1 METTSE
7 RNHINIEDEMRRSYL
22 DYAMSVIIGRAL
34 PDVRDG
40 LKPVHRRVLW
50 AMHELGNTYNK
61 PYKKSARIVGD
72 VIGKYHPH
80 GDTAVYD
87 TIVRLAQDFSM
98 RYPLVDGQG
107 NFGSVDGDAAA
118 AMRYTEI
125 RMARVT
131 NVMLS
136 DLEKETVDFQP
147 NYDESLSEPKVMPT
161 RIPNLLIN
169 GSDGIAVGMATKI
182 PPHNLTEIIDATLFL
197 LRNPGLDPERALD
210 ALLKIVTGP
219 DFPTGGFIYS
229 GEELQRSYRT
239 GRGIIQMRAR
249 AGIDRVGRGTQERD
263 AIVITEIPFQVNKAR
278 LIERIAEL
286 INEKKLDG
294 VSDLRDESD
303 RTGMR
308 IVVELKRDAMPQIV
322 LNKLFKLTPMQ
333 SSFGVINLAIVNG
346 QPRVL
351 KLNETLECFI
361 DFRRE
366 VVRRRTEYEL
376 RKARA
381 RAHILE
387 GLTKAIDALDAI
399 VTLIRNSRS
408 VDEARQWLMGRM
420 ATMAEVK
427 TWKGVPS
434 DANLKTYLGKLQKTM
449 ESLAFSELQAQAILD
464 LQLRRISGL
473 ERQKITDEY
482 EGIIKL
488 IAELEEILGNESS
501 LRRVIGN
508 ELEEVKK
515 EFGDKRRTEII
526 AEGVEFSIEDLIAD
540 EDVAITVTNSGYI
553 KRTPITTYQ
562 RQGRGGKGRFGAAAK
577 GSDFVEHLFIASTHA
592 YIMIF
597 TDDGMVYKLKV
608 HEVPDAAASAR
619 GKAVVNLINIP
630 SDRKLAGVVPVR
642 DFAEGRYVVMVT
654 RKGVIKKTSLAD
666 FQNIRTNGIIAI
678 NIDGGDELLDVV
690 LTDGTKRIFI
700 ATHDGQAIRFDEK
713 NVRPM
718 GRATRGVRGI
728 DLRKDDYVVSLCP
741 VSADDSEKML
751 SVSEKGYGKQTP
763 ITTYRLQS
771 RGGKGVINMKTTEKT
786 GKLVAVFPVDAE
798 SEIMIITQQAKLIR
812 LEADH
817 IRKTGRSAQ
826 GVRLIK
832 IDDGDKVTSASLV
845 EASADEE
852 TEDSVT

>member
-1 METTSE
+1 METAE

-98 RYPLVDGQG
+98 RYPLIDGQG

-125 RMARVT
+125 RMARLANEV
-131 NVMLS
+131 LA
-136 DLEKETVDFQP
+136 DIEKETVDFQP
-147 NYDESLSEPKVMPT
+147 NYDESLSEPKVVPT
-161 RIPNLLIN
+161 RIPNLLVN

-182 PPHNLTEIIDATLFL
+182 PPHNLTEIINATS
-197 LRNPGLDPERALD
+197 
-210 ALLKIVTGP
+210 ALLQNSDIEIEELAKLVTGP
-219 DFPTGGFIYS
+219 DFPTGGFIY
-229 GEELQRSYRT
+229 GREEIKKSYQE
-239 GRGIIQMRAR
+239 GRGILQIRAR
-249 AGIDRVGRGTQERD
+249 AGIDRIGRGPQERD

-286 INEKKLDG
+286 INEKKLEG
-294 VSDLRDESD
+294 ISDLRDESD

-308 IVVELKRDAMPQIV
+308 IVVELKRDAVPQVV
-322 LNKLFKLTPMQ
+322 LNKLYKLTPMQ

-351 KLNETLECFI
+351 NLKQMLECFV

-387 GLTKAIDALDAI
+387 GLTKAIDALDYI

-408 VDEARQWLMGRM
+408 VDEARQWLTGQMM
-420 ATMAEVK
+420 TMSEVK
-427 TWKGVPS
+427 IWKGAPTDTS
-434 DANLKTYLGKLQKTM
+434 LKTYLGKLQKTM
-449 ESLAFSELQAQAILD
+449 ERLAFSELQAQAILD
-464 LQLRRISGL
+464 LQLRRLSAL
-473 ERQKITDEY
+473 ERQKIVDEY
-482 EGIIKL
+482 EGIIKH
-488 IAELEEILGNESS
+488 IAELENILANESA
-501 LRRVIGN
+501 LRRVIRD
-508 ELEEVKK
+508 ELEEIKK
-515 EFGDKRRTEII
+515 EFGDARRTEII
-526 AEGVEFSIEDLIAD
+526 DEGAEFSIEDLIAD

-577 GSDFVEHLFIASTHA
+577 NDDFVEHLFVASTHA

-619 GKAVVNLINIP
+619 GKAVVNLINSP
-630 SDRKLAGVVPVR
+630 SDRKLAGVVAVR
-642 DFAEGRYVVMVT
+642 DFAAGRHVVMVT

-678 NIDGGDELLDVV
+678 NIDEGDQLLDVV

-700 ATHDGQAIRFDEK
+700 ATHNGLAIRFDEK

-728 DLRKDDYVVSLCP
+728 DLRTDDFVVSVCP
-741 VSADDSEKML
+741 VSADDSERML
-751 SVSEKGYGKQTP
+751 SVSEQGYGKQTP
-763 ITTYRLQS
+763 ITTYRLQA

-786 GKLVAVFPVDAE
+786 GKVVAVFPVEDD

-812 LEADH
+812 LEANH

-832 IDDGDKVTSASLV
+832 TDAGDKVTSASLV
-845 EASADEE
+845 EAAVDEE
-852 TEDSVT
+852 IEGTPAS